1 MSDLFWTGL
10 AIVACI
16 ALIGLAADD
25 APVAIVW
32 MSLTILTGVF
42 WFFAIKGVIAW
53 IG

>member
-32 MSLTILTGVF
+32 ACLTILTGIF